1 MDLCLRDRVILLVG
15 ASRGIGAAT
24 ARVLAAEGAQL
35 VLVGRDAYALERTR
49 QSLPTGANA
58 TLAMAVDAAVPG
70 ALDSIVESA
79 VKRFGGLHGLAVFA
93 GPAGPRA
100 DLQTGGDDP
109 WDQQYQGGLMLA
121 VRACRSALPALTRQ
135 PDASI
140 LLTAAYSVRAP
151 KPQLVAYSSMK
162 AAVASLAKSI
172 ALEHGHRGLRCN
184 ALAPGIIL
192 RDGSTDE
199 RARYAQVLQAHGME
213 VALERAGRPEEFAAV
228 AAFLLS
234 TRASYVTG
242 ALLNVDGG
250 TYF

>member
-1 MDLCLRDRVILLVG
+1 MDLHLRDRVMLLIG
-15 ASRGIGAAT
+15 ASRGVGAAT
-24 ARVLAAEGAQL
+24 ARMLAAEGARL
-35 VLVGRDAYALERTR
+35 VLVGRDAQALECTR
-49 QSLPTGANA
+49 QNCSSGTDS

-70 ALDSIVESA
+70 ALDPVVETA

-93 GPAGPRA
+93 GPAGARA

-121 VRACRSALPALTRQ
+121 VRACRSAIPALIQQ
-135 PDASI
+135 PDASV

-151 KPQLVAYSSMK
+151 KPRLVAYSSLK

-172 ALEHGHRGLRCN
+172 ALEYGPRGLRCN

-192 RDGSTDE
+192 RDGSTDA
-199 RARYAQVLQAHGME
+199 RARYAEVRQAHGMD

-228 AAFLLS
+228 ATFLLS
-234 TRASYVTG
+234 PRASYLSG